1 MDMRPE
7 ILRSAN
13 FLAIK
18 DRTVRRHEP
27 PPAEAARRYDLKRA
41 IRHIRRRLAIVV
53 VSIGV
58 GSLLALAVGFLL
70 KPSFTATALLA
81 VNEPQDDGTGRAGDV
96 SVDTQ
101 IAMLQSPV
109 FLERAFANL
118 SHVARLSSS
127 VPQVQ
132 DLERRLKVIQ
142 VMRSRLIAVN
152 FSAKSPADAAA
163 IANRIARLYVEDP
176 VLQSV
181 ASIDDASETL
191 SAQIASLEDALQR
204 AKNKEAEAEAAGS
217 SKTAASNEVS
227 ELRDQIAS
235 LKLSQSLAR
244 RRLESRQQMLALSPP
259 VQLVALANP
268 PVRSSSVS
276 RRLIVVPAILF
287 STIFG
292 VAFALAV
299 GSLDKRVYL
308 PSDLIENFAVPYA
321 GAVPRRR
328 RSAIQAL
335 VRASAC
341 DVGYLRALD
350 AVVTETLLLQR
361 AQKRTILVTTSD
373 DCNDTSEFALN
384 FASAAARMRRRTLLV
399 DIDTTRSPRRGSDS
413 SQLPDVFD
421 VLAGRCPPGAA
432 IQKVSATDLDCLRN
446 RNDSDADLLALIAS
460 ERLGQLITELGLS
473 YDWVILKGPPVVG
486 VSETRLIAAKVDATI
501 LIVRSGKSRFPEV
514 KSAIETLSSS
524 MSPGA
529 AGETSSQIVTVL
541 TDAPRQSLP
550 ATFRD
555 KRAAGRSVALSLSVA
570 STTQSISSHPA
581 EGAEDVDKRADKD
594 KRISRLASTRGSAA

>member
-1 MDMRPE
+1 
-7 ILRSAN
+7 
-13 FLAIK
+13 
-18 DRTVRRHEP
+18 
-27 PPAEAARRYDLKRA
+27 
-41 IRHIRRRLAIVV
+41 
-53 VSIGV
+53 
-58 GSLLALAVGFLL
+58 
-70 KPSFTATALLA
+70 
-81 VNEPQDDGTGRAGDV
+81 
-96 SVDTQ
+96 
-101 IAMLQSPV
+101 
-109 FLERAFANL
+109 
-118 SHVARLSSS
+118 
-127 VPQVQ
+127 
-132 DLERRLKVIQ
+132 
-142 VMRSRLIAVN
+142 
-152 FSAKSPADAAA
+152 
-163 IANRIARLYVEDP
+163 VEDP

-181 ASIDDASETL
+181 ASIDDASDTL
-191 SAQIASLEDALQR
+191 SARIAQLEGELQH
-204 AKNKEAEAEAAGS
+204 AISQEGHAEAGS
-217 SKTAASNEVS
+217 KAASIEIS
-227 ELRDQIAS
+227 DLRDQIAA
-235 LKLSQSLAR
+235 LRLSQSLAHR
-244 RRLESRQQMLALSPP
+244 RQESRQQALALAPP

-276 RRLIVVPAILF
+276 RRLIVIPAVLF
-287 STIFG
+287 SAIFG
-292 VAFALAV
+292 LALSLVLGA
-299 GSLDKRVYL
+299 LDKRIYL
-308 PSDLIENFAVPYA
+308 PSDLVENFAIPYA

-328 RSAIQAL
+328 SGAMRTL
-335 VRASAC
+335 VRASAWN
-341 DVGYLRALD
+341 VGYLRALD

-361 AQKRTILVTTSD
+361 GQRRTILVTSSED
-373 DCNDTSEFALN
+373 DNEASEFALN

-399 DIDTTRSPRRGSDS
+399 DIDTTRSPRRRSDS

-432 IQKVSATDLDCLRN
+432 IQKVPATDLDCLRN

-460 ERLGQLITELGLS
+460 ERLGQLIAELGLS

-529 AGETSSQIVTVL
+529 AGDTSSQIVTVL

-555 KRAAGRSVALSLSVA
+555 KRAAGRSVSLSLSVA

>member
-1 MDMRPE
+1 MLLGPRPFDD
-7 ILRSAN
+7 LDPVY
-13 FLAIK
+13 LACK
-18 DRTVRRHEP
+18 
-27 PPAEAARRYDLKRA
+27 PAEAESQTSICIERQSRQPQDHFANRRSQIAYHDQNKL
-41 IRHIRRRLAIVV
+41 
-53 VSIGV
+53 G
-58 GSLLALAVGFLL
+58 
-70 KPSFTATALLA
+70 PSVNALL
-81 VNEPQDDGTGRAGDV
+81 EG
-96 SVDTQ
+96 
-101 IAMLQSPV
+101 
-109 FLERAFANL
+109 
-118 SHVARLSSS
+118 
-127 VPQVQ
+127 
-132 DLERRLKVIQ
+132 
-142 VMRSRLIAVN
+142 
-152 FSAKSPADAAA
+152 
-163 IANRIARLYVEDP
+163 
-176 VLQSV
+176 
-181 ASIDDASETL
+181 
-191 SAQIASLEDALQR
+191 ALQH
-204 AKNKEAEAEAAGS
+204 AMSPEGHAEAAGP
-217 SKTAASNEVS
+217 KAASIEIAD
-227 ELRDQIAS
+227 LRDQIAA
-235 LKLSQSLAR
+235 LKLSQSLAHR
-244 RRLESRQQMLALSPP
+244 RQESRQQALALAPP

-276 RRLIVVPAILF
+276 RRLIVIPAILF
-287 STIFG
+287 SAIFG
-292 VAFALAV
+292 LALSLVLGA
-299 GSLDKRVYL
+299 LDKRVYL

-335 VRASAC
+335 VHASAC

-399 DIDTTRSPRRGSDS
+399 DIDTTRSPRRRSDS

-432 IQKVSATDLDCLRN
+432 IQKVPATDLDCLGN

-460 ERLGQLITELGLS
+460 ERLGQLMTELRLS

-514 KSAIETLSSS
+514 KSAIATLSSS

-529 AGETSSQIVTVL
+529 AGDTSLQIVTVL

-581 EGAEDVDKRADKD
+581 EGAEDVDKRVDKD